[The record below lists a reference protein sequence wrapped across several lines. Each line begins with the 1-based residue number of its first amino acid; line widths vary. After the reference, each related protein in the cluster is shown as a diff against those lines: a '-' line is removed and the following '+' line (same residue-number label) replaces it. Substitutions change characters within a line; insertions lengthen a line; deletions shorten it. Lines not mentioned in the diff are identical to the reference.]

1 MKTGRMLMLSAS
13 LACAVGCTPAR
24 YTILAVPAVSM
35 TTPSMPAGSTAT
47 PAGRVESEFCRGD
60 EPVVSKDANVG
71 LIDEAVAK
79 AQQKS
84 GAQYLSDVTIQQG
97 GSCVYVEG
105 MAMK

>member
-1 MKTGRMLMLSAS
+1 MKITLTCSAIAAT
-13 LACAVGCTPAR
+13 LALGCTAPR

-35 TTPSMPAGSTAT
+35 TTPSLPVGSSAN
-47 PAGRVESEFCRGD
+47 PAGRVEEHFCTGD
-60 EPVVSKDANVG
+60 DPVVSKDSNIG

-84 GAQYLSDVTIQQG
+84 GALYLTDVTIQQAG
-97 GSCVYVEG
+97 GCVYVEG